1 MKKIIALLFVV
12 MFFFTAC
19 SSSNKFRV
27 GESMNNINKQYTSY
41 ITINSLS
48 VYKIND
54 NYLIIINDGDIVQ
67 ELVEFSS
74 ERKCRRTQGL
84 DLIKNDD
91 INEYLNIDFNKLK
104 EKIGEPH
111 VDIGSGFYIPA
122 YITEDANLICFNLE
136 NERVV
141 QVIQRDL
148 LTNKIVARVSN

>member
-12 MFFFTAC
+12 MFFFSAC

-41 ITINSLS
+41 ITTNSLS

>member
-12 MFFFTAC
+12 MFFFSAC

-148 LTNKIVARVSN
+148 LTNKKVARVSN

>member
-1 MKKIIALLFVV
+1 MKKIIAFLFAVTIL
-12 MFFFTAC
+12 FSAC

-84 DLIKNDD
+84 DLIKNAD
-91 INEYLNIDFNKLK
+91 INE
-104 EKIGEPH
+104 
-111 VDIGSGFYIPA
+111 
-122 YITEDANLICFNLE
+122 
-136 NERVV
+136 
-141 QVIQRDL
+141 
-148 LTNKIVARVSN
+148 

>member
-12 MFFFTAC
+12 MFFFSAC